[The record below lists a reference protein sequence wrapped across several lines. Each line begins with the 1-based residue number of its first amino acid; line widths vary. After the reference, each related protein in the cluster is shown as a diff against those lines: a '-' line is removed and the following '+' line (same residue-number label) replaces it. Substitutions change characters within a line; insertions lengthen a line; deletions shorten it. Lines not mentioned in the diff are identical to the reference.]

1 MVTEPQLTKVSIVS
15 FFFFIIY
22 VLYQPNLEV
31 NGFGLLFFWF
41 ILSNAYLFYGF
52 KNPPYLLVSTLLF
65 ISLFIMVISIIY
77 LQQSYA
83 VRSEPIQHFPERRQ
97 AIDKYKLMFLISESF
112 LLFLIL
118 FTKDNIGTYNFIPL
132 IDALKNKGTTAFSN
146 IDKIKLSIQVIF
158 YTTILGMSS
167 YLIYLSYWIYKHSQY
182 IID

>member
-1 MVTEPQLTKVSIVS
+1 MITEPQLTKVSIVS

-41 ILSNAYLFYGF
+41 ILSNAYLFYDF
-52 KNPPYLLVSTLLF
+52 KNLPHLLVATLLF
-65 ISLFIMVISIIY
+65 ISLFLMVISIIH

-83 VRSEPIQHFPERRQ
+83 VRSEPIQHFPEIRQ

-118 FTKDNIGTYNFIPL
+118 FTKDKIGTYNFIPL
-132 IDALKNKGTTAFSN
+132 IEALKIQGPFSN

-167 YLIYLSYWIYKHSQY
+167 YLVYLSYWIYKHSQY
-182 IID
+182 IIE